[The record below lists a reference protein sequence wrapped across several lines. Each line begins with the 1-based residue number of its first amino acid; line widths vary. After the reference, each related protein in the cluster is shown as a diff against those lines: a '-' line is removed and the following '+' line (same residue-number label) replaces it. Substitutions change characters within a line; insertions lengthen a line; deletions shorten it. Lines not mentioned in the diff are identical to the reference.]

1 MKCINCGAPRNNT
14 QGVNANC
21 EYCGAISVIS
31 LSYESSFFD
40 SNLKSSIRD
49 RIENDD
55 SYANDPDAQVS
66 LIILYLLDDLFE
78 MSSMLISDLCKSA
91 PREPKYIILK
101 AVTILSERGIKKSK
115 IKTIEEASSLLN
127 LTTSFSSES
136 ELDDI
141 SELAS
146 MLKEIY
152 YKKNGIKP
160 NAKLLGLLENVGERD
175 LKDDSLMRSILLK

>member
-1 MKCINCGAPRNNT
+1 MK
-14 QGVNANC
+14 
-21 EYCGAISVIS
+21 
-31 LSYESSFFD
+31 
-40 SNLKSSIRD
+40 
-49 RIENDD
+49 EN
-55 SYANDPDAQVS
+55 VS
-66 LIILYLLDDLFE
+66 LDQP
-78 MSSMLISDLCKSA
+78 ISKRT
-91 PREPKYIILK
+91 P
-101 AVTILSERGIKKSK
+101 LSQKSK

-127 LTTSFSSES
+127 LAASFSSES
-136 ELDDI
+136 ELGDI